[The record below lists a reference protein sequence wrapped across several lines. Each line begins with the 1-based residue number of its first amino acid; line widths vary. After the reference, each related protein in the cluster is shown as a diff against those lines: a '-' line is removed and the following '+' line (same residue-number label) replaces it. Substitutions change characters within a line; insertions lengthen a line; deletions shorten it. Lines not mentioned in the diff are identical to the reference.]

1 MGGICPTDRFLNQ
14 YTHEHRRVT
23 EQVLDLTH
31 AQASQLLNLVMVNCS
46 PENRVYRYNYV
57 RNNCATKPV
66 AMIESAIGEPIEF
79 GIPAQASENDT
90 WRTVMRRYHKHYPW
104 YQFGID
110 LALGTGIDFPIT
122 NREQIFAPQNLME
135 MIATATVSDS
145 LGARKPLVASTNILT
160 PGNPEG
166 TALPPTPW
174 YLTPLFW
181 SIMLLV
187 LVIYVSWRN
196 ISTRKLSRWLDS
208 IIYTLLGIDGIV
220 ITFLVFVS
228 VHEATSPNYLILW
241 INPLCLLVPILIWNK
256 KAFNALYIY
265 QWLNLCALTSFS
277 VIWISGIQSGNI
289 AFAPIML
296 ADAIRAVTYIHIHKQ
311 IGTKA

>member
-1 MGGICPTDRFLNQ
+1 
-14 YTHEHRRVT
+14 
-23 EQVLDLTH
+23 
-31 AQASQLLNLVMVNCS
+31 
-46 PENRVYRYNYV
+46 
-57 RNNCATKPV
+57 
-66 AMIESAIGEPIEF
+66 
-79 GIPAQASENDT
+79 
-90 WRTVMRRYHKHYPW
+90 
-104 YQFGID
+104 
-110 LALGTGIDFPIT
+110 
-122 NREQIFAPQNLME
+122 
-135 MIATATVSDS
+135 
-145 LGARKPLVASTNILT
+145 
-160 PGNPEG
+160 
-166 TALPPTPW
+166 TPW